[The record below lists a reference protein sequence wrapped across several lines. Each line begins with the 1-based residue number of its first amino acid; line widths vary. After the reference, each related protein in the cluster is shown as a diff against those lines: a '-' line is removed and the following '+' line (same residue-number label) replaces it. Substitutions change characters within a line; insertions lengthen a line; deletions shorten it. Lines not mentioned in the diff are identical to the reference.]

1 MASVPP
7 SGLSKGAAE
16 WLANHAT
23 RYHQRWGVI
32 GVGID
37 TLSLDVGQ
45 SVRYPAHVALFA
57 NNIYGIEN
65 LANLDRVMKQALCLA
80 LV

>member
-1 MASVPP
+1 M
-7 SGLSKGAAE
+7 
-16 WLANHAT
+16 
-23 RYHQRWGVI
+23 I

-65 LANLDRVMKQALCLA
+65 LANLDRVMELALCVA
-80 LV
+80 LGGGEFKARGLKGPGSL